1 MSRHAR
7 HTPLVCAVIGAGL
20 YPNVAIRRPGD
31 RKVESRTGRRINL
44 RGVTGRLAPS
54 RDAPQYFVYNE
65 LKMVRRAAMWHR
77 VALRAA
83 RMLTRASLCER
94 CALLLRTRLC

>member
-1 MSRHAR
+1 MRPSLPSQVRTGVIRSRSDVASVSRHAR

-65 LKMVRRAAMWHR
+65 LKMVRRAPMWHR
-77 VALRAA
+77 VA
-83 RMLTRASLCER
+83 
-94 CALLLRTRLC
+94 